1 MMRIHSSLFL
11 GRLSALAL
19 ALYGGMGQIASAQT
33 VSNTAS
39 VTWDAG
45 SSRVERL
52 SNRVE
57 IAIDRPQ
64 PGKPVISTYSLSPGT
79 GGTRVA
85 LPPTQ
90 CQSSSGVEMIIPDG
104 VYAGTPTNPA
114 NLTKTTQIYAG
125 RPLVILVDSAD
136 DAIDPERI
144 ETMSIMLETPAGDEE
159 TIELTETA
167 PNSARFIGM
176 IRTAAVPPTPVHGDC
191 TLSLSPGEQF
201 NLTSMRP
208 KSGQL
213 IASTPLET
221 LIDPF
226 GIIFDSG
233 TGEPVQGA
241 RVTLID
247 DASGNPA
254 QVFGDDGRANFPAT
268 VEAGVAVTDSAGT
281 IYQFPTGFYRFPF
294 VRPGRYHLKVE
305 IPAPYVAPSATSPGE
320 LAGLR
325 RPDGQP
331 FVIVDGSYARS
342 FTLDQPDPV
351 RIDIP
356 VDRPGAGLSLRKT
369 ASKPTAV
376 PGDAVQYRIEIGN
389 NDRDRATGL
398 ITIRDQFPDSMRL
411 RTNTVRLNGNKISYS
426 ENSADQELS
435 VVVPALAAGK
445 SALLSYILEVR
456 ADAQPGNALNR
467 ASARDSH
474 GASTPIVDALVRVLR
489 DDIGDRMTLIGQ
501 IRGGGCMLDPHK
513 AKGVAHVRVM
523 LEDGSYAI
531 TDDQGRY
538 HFEGLLPG
546 LHVVQIDPASL
557 PADQIPADCARNARS
572 GGSAISRFIEGRG
585 GALLRADFTLKP
597 GKNNALASAPL
608 PARAPVATDQE
619 AAATDRNW
627 TEDQAPGIGWLFP
640 APDHNPRTPVTR
652 VAIKHLPGQ
661 TVRLFANG
669 KPVDPLTLD
678 GVSRDA
684 TGAVAVSVWRG
695 IELTARDTMLR
706 AEIVDAQGKPIE
718 TLTRNVHF
726 APSPLRA
733 ELVRDQSR
741 LVADGV
747 TRPLIALRLFDR
759 DGKPVHHGLVGEFS
773 VPAPYA
779 PAVEADARAAT
790 RLSGLE
796 RAKPVWHVEG
806 DTGLAYIELE
816 PTTASGGLT
825 ITLPFRD
832 GEVARTQRI
841 DAWLTPGN
849 RPWTVVGFAAGTLG
863 FNTLA
868 NRIESLGQA
877 GNRWR
882 RDGRLALYAKGR
894 VKGKWLMTMAYDS
907 DKKGSEA
914 RFAGTIDPSA
924 YYTVYG
930 DRSERR
936 YDAASLRKLYLRLE
950 RPQFY
955 ALFGDYETGLNDP
968 QLARYN
974 RAFNGL
980 KAEFRNERVSANAFA
995 ADTPFTHRR
1004 EEIQG
1009 NGLSGPYAL
1018 AVRDLLANS
1027 ERVAIETR
1035 DRFQSNRIVST
1046 RALVRHIDYDIDYL
1060 AGTLRFRE
1068 PVLSRSSALDPQFI
1082 IVDYEVSGIAQRV
1095 INAGGRASWT
1105 SADKKLVIGASAI
1118 HDENEQARTDLA
1130 GLDLR
1135 YTPSPTSEI
1144 RAEIGGSTRSEKR
1157 GATSV
1162 TPGEAAAWLVEA
1174 EHHGSKYD
1182 LLAYARQYD
1191 RGFGVGQTNQG
1202 ETGTRK
1208 FGVDARLRVSS
1219 ALSLS
1224 ASGWTEAY
1232 LASPAARQAVRA
1244 LAEYR
1249 GGALDLRAGFTFAND
1264 RYEDGHRAQ
1273 STIGQLGATKRLFG
1287 NRLELDAQ
1295 TEVPLGQSAASIDFP
1310 TRHRLAARFAATDTI
1325 TLVGSYELASGS
1337 AVDARTARIGFD
1349 VKPWR
1354 GARLTASAN
1363 AQASGE
1369 YGARRYAAYGL
1380 SQSLPIS
1387 SRLTIDATLDA
1398 NKTLSA
1404 ITPTA
1409 VLNPSQPVASGGF
1422 VGSDGTLS
1430 EDFTALTFG
1439 ASYRGSDWSFA
1450 GRGEYRDGSRS
1461 QRHGMTLSALRQIG
1475 EGRAFGGAMS
1485 WFSARSIDG
1494 TATLTRNA
1502 ALSWAHRP
1510 ATSALALLD
1519 KLEFR
1524 EDRVRN
1530 ARAGQAGPLG
1540 GAPLTVS
1547 GNALSRRLI
1556 NSLSLNYA
1564 PHRREQGEYLGRTEI
1579 SLFWGAR
1586 YSFDR
1591 FGSDDLKGLSNV
1603 IGSDVRFDLGKHVD
1617 LGASATL
1624 RQNPGGRSY
1633 AWAGGPTLGISPVK
1647 NSYISLGYNLVGY
1660 RDRDFEDSRYTRR
1673 GPYVTVRLK
1682 FDQTSF
1688 QSLGLGR
1695 R

>member
-1 MMRIHSSLFL
+1 MRILAPPLL
-11 GRLSALAL
+11 GRLTALAL
-19 ALYGGMGQIASAQT
+19 ALFGSASQIASAQT
-33 VSNTAS
+33 VSNIATIA
-39 VTWDAG
+39 WDAG
-45 SSRVERL
+45 ASRVERL
-52 SNRVE
+52 SNRVD

-64 PGKPVISTYSLSPGT
+64 PGKPVISTFSLGAGS
-79 GGTRVA
+79 GGTHMA

-90 CQSSSGVEMIIPDG
+90 CQRSSGVELLVPDG
-104 VYAGTPTNPA
+104 VYAGTPTDPA
-114 NLTKTTQIYAG
+114 NLVKTTQIYAG
-125 RPLVILVDSAD
+125 RPLVIVVDSAD
-136 DAIDPERI
+136 DAIDPARI
-144 ETMSIMLETPAGDEE
+144 ETMSITLETPSGDEE

-191 TLSLSPGEQF
+191 TLSLNPGEPF
-201 NLTSMRP
+201 NLMSMRP
-208 KSGQL
+208 KNGQL
-213 IASTPLET
+213 IASIPLET

-226 GIIFDSG
+226 GIVFDSG
-233 TGEPVQGA
+233 DGSPVAGA

-247 DASGNPA
+247 DSTGSPA
-254 QVFGDDGRANFPAT
+254 QVFGDDGRASFPAT
-268 VEAGVAVTDSAGT
+268 VETGVAVIDGAGT
-281 IYQFPTGFYRFPF
+281 RYQFPAGFYRFPF
-294 VRPGRYHLKVE
+294 VKPGQYHLKVE
-305 IPAPYVAPSATSPGE
+305 VPAPYVAPSATSPGE
-320 LAGLR
+320 LTGLI

-331 FVIVDGSYARS
+331 YVIVDGSYSKS

-351 RIDIP
+351 RIDFP
-356 VDRPGAGLSLRKT
+356 VDRPGAGISLSKT
-369 ASKPTAV
+369 ASRPTAV
-376 PGDAVQYRIEIGN
+376 PGDAVQYRLEIRN

-398 ITIRDQFPDSMRL
+398 ITIQDKFPDSMRL
-411 RTNTVRLNGNKISYS
+411 RANSVRLNGNLIAYLA
-426 ENSADQELS
+426 NSPNRQLS
-435 VVVPALAAGK
+435 VSLPALAPGSRAI
-445 SALLSYILEVR
+445 LTYILEVR
-456 ADAQPGNALNR
+456 ADARPGNALNQ

-474 GASTPIVDALVRVLR
+474 GATTPVADALVRVLR

-501 IRGGGCMLDPHK
+501 IRDGGCALDPRK
-513 AKGVAHVRVM
+513 ANGVAHVRVM
-523 LEDGSYAI
+523 LEDGSYAV

-538 HFEGLLPG
+538 HFEGVLPG

-557 PADQIPADCARNARS
+557 PADQIPADCARDARS

-585 GALLRADFTLKP
+585 GSLLRADFTVMA
-597 GKNNALASAPL
+597 GKNTAIAATPAPT
-608 PARAPVATDQE
+608 RAPVASDQE

-627 TEDQAPGIGWLFP
+627 TEAQAPGIEWLFP
-640 APDHNPRTPVTR
+640 APDYNPRTPAVR
-652 VAIKHLPGQ
+652 VAIKHMPGQ
-661 TVRLFANG
+661 SVRLSANG

-678 GVSRDA
+678 GISRDA

-695 IELTARDTMLR
+695 VELSGRDTMLR
-706 AEIVDAQGKPIE
+706 AEIVDTQGKIVE
-718 TLTRNVHF
+718 TLTRTVHF
-726 APSPLRA
+726 APSALRA
-733 ELVRDQSR
+733 ELVREQSR
-741 LVADGV
+741 LIADGV
-747 TRPLIALRLFDR
+747 TRPLIALRLYDR

-773 VPAPYA
+773 VPSPYA

-806 DTGLAYIELE
+806 DSGLAYVELE
-816 PTTASGGLT
+816 PTTASGALT

-832 GEVARTQRI
+832 GDVARTQRI
-841 DAWLTPGN
+841 DAWLAPGN
-849 RPWTVVGFAAGTLG
+849 RAWTVVGFAAGTLG

-868 NRIESLGQA
+868 NRIETLGRD
-877 GNRWR
+877 GSHWR

-907 DKKGSEA
+907 DKKASEA

-924 YYTVYG
+924 YYTVYA

-955 ALFGDYETGLNDP
+955 ALFGDYETGLSEP

-980 KAEFRNERVSANAFA
+980 KAEYRGERVSASAFA

-1027 ERVAIETR
+1027 ERVVIETR
-1035 DRFQSNRIVST
+1035 DRFQSNRIVTS
-1046 RALVRHIDYDIDYL
+1046 RPLVRHIDYDIDYL

-1068 PVLSRSSALDPQFI
+1068 PVLSRSSTLDPQFI
-1082 IVDYEVSGIAQRV
+1082 VVDYEVSGVAQRV
-1095 INAGGRASWT
+1095 INAGGRTSWAS
-1105 SADKKLVIGASAI
+1105 ANKQLVIGATAV

-1130 GLDLR
+1130 ALDLR

-1144 RAEIGGSTRSEKR
+1144 RAEIGGSTRHAKS

-1162 TPGEAAAWLVEA
+1162 TTGEAAAWLVEA

-1208 FGVDARLRVSS
+1208 FGVDARLRLSS
-1219 ALSLS
+1219 VLSLS
-1224 ASGWTEAY
+1224 GSGWTEAY

-1249 GGALDLRAGFTFAND
+1249 GTALDMRAGFTFAND

-1295 TEVPLGQSAASIDFP
+1295 TEVPLGQSAASVDFP
-1310 TRHRLAARFAATDTI
+1310 TRHRLSARFAATDNV

-1337 AVDARTARIGFD
+1337 TIDARTARIGFD
-1349 VKPWR
+1349 VRPWH

-1363 AQASGE
+1363 QQASGSE
-1369 YGARRYAAYGL
+1369 GARSFAAFGL

-1387 SRLTIDATLDA
+1387 SRLTIDASLDA
-1398 NKTLSA
+1398 NKTLA
-1404 ITPTA
+1404 GINPNA
-1409 VLNPSQPVASGGF
+1409 VLNASQPVASGGF
-1422 VGSDGTLS
+1422 LGTDGTLS
-1430 EDFTALTFG
+1430 EDFTAATFG
-1439 ASYRGSDWSFA
+1439 ANYRGTNWSIA
-1450 GRGEYRDGSRS
+1450 GRGEYRDGSRT
-1461 QRHGMTLSALRQIG
+1461 QRHGVTLSALRQIG
-1475 EGRAFGGAMS
+1475 EGRAFGGALS
-1485 WFSARSIDG
+1485 WFNARGVDG
-1494 TATLTRNA
+1494 TATMTRNV

-1510 ATSALALLD
+1510 TASPVALLD

-1530 ARAGQAGPLG
+1530 ARAGEAGPLG
-1540 GAPLTVS
+1540 GAPLTIS
-1547 GNALSRRLI
+1547 GNALSRRMI

-1564 PHRREQGEYLGRTEI
+1564 PHAREQGQFLGRTEI
-1579 SLFWGAR
+1579 SLFWGSR
-1586 YSFDR
+1586 YVFDR
-1591 FGSDDLKGLSNV
+1591 FGSDDLKGFSNV
-1603 IGSDVRFDLGKHVD
+1603 IGSDLRFDLGKYVD
-1617 LGASATL
+1617 IGASATL

-1660 RDRDFEDSRYTRR
+1660 RDRDFEDSRYARR